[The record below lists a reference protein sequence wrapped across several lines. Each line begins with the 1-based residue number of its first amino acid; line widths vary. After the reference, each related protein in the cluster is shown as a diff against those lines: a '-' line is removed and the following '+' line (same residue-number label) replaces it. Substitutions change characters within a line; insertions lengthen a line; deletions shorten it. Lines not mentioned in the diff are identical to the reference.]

1 MKFKIFAATLILFN
15 NPAFACDLLPKD
27 SPERAQLIAMGY
39 SLKDYQTLTIA
50 TLGDTAIA
58 FEKNSE
64 RVGISRYF
72 TREKELNKDEEF
84 ELLQIINELN
94 TQYSYQIRAT
104 KTAVSVHLYR
114 FGIHDTQSFA
124 SLVRL
129 IDKADSIWDTTP
141 RIYKLINK

>member
-1 MKFKIFAATLILFN
+1 MQV
-15 NPAFACDLLPKD
+15 PK
-27 SPERAQLIAMGY
+27 L
-39 SLKDYQTLTIA
+39 LTIA
-50 TLGDTAIA
+50 TLGDTAIG

-72 TREKELNKDEEF
+72 TRDKELNKDEEF

-114 FGIHDTQSFA
+114 FGIHDPQSFA

-129 IDKADSIWDTTP
+129 IDKADSIWDTKP

>member
-1 MKFKIFAATLILFN
+1 MRFKIFAATLILLN
-15 NPAFACDLLPKD
+15 NAAFADLLPKD

-94 TQYSYQIRAT
+94 TQDSYQIRAT

-114 FGIHDTQSFA
+114 FGIHDPQSFA

-129 IDKADSIWDTTP
+129 IDKADSIWDTKP

>member
-1 MKFKIFAATLILFN
+1 MKIVFLVACLICTIN
-15 NPAFACDLLPKD
+15 TACADLLPKD
-27 SPERAQLIAMGY
+27 SPERTQLVAMGY
-39 SLKDYQTLTIA
+39 SLKDYETLTLA

-72 TREKELNKDEEF
+72 IRDKQLNKDEEF
-84 ELLQIINELN
+84 ELLQIVNELN
-94 TQYSYQIRAT
+94 TQYSYQIRVS

-114 FGIHDTQSFA
+114 FGNHDPQTFA

-129 IDKADSIWDTTP
+129 IDKAETIWDTKP